1 MLATLRV
8 TVHYIDTYTLEIHLA
23 MWFYCIYT
31 FTKKFWLHIIHLTW
45 GHNIYFYLI
54 MLRLQLL
61 QLHCLIQR
69 IKRSCLLTSYAT
81 YPENIVHQI
90 HAKTND
96 KRSWKV
102 YFGTSNKNRPQ
113 RSILKRYI

>member
-1 MLATLRV
+1 MFLL
-8 TVHYIDTYTLEIHLA
+8 YLNTYENFRLHRIHL
-23 MWFYCIYT
+23 M
-31 FTKKFWLHIIHLTW
+31 L
-45 GHNIYFYLI
+45 GHNIYFHLI

-69 IKRSCLLTSYAT
+69 IKRSCLLTLYAT

-96 KRSWKV
+96 KRTWKV

-113 RSILKRYI
+113 RSILKLYI